1 MTFAHRLQ
9 AFGSQTALVL
19 QDGTRVSYA
28 ALAREADVTY
38 TVAGAPARRRTLVA
52 IECANSLPSLAAYL
66 GALRADIP
74 ALLVDAGLDVDLREA
89 LYAHYGVAHVHT
101 DDGWQARA
109 PSSPPVHP
117 DLALLLSTSGS
128 TGAPKLVRLSAH
140 NLQANASAIAG
151 FLALDDSERA
161 ITSLPMHY
169 SYGLS
174 VINSHLLVGATLVMT
189 GAPLTARA
197 FWDRLREQSA
207 TSLAGVPAQ
216 YAILRQLRFERMAL
230 PSLRTMTQ
238 AGGRLPDA
246 LQRWFG
252 ELAAARGQRFFV
264 MYGQTEATARIAYV
278 PPHRLLE
285 KIGAIGIA
293 IPGGRLELRRED
305 GSLASTPGESGE
317 LCYTGPN
324 VMLGYATEAADLC
337 APDLQQGYL
346 RTGDLA
352 RRDSDGYFHVTG
364 RLKRFIKVFGNRI
377 GMDEVEAQ
385 LRNERHDV
393 AVTGRDDLL
402 VVAVRGANAAALD
415 ELANTIS
422 KRYRLHRS
430 AIRVVGVQAFPMS
443 GAGKVRYADLL
454 SDVVHAPAAG

>member
-1 MTFAHRLQ
+1 MTFAQHLQ

-19 QDGTRVSYA
+19 EDGTSISYA
-28 ALAREADVTY
+28 ALAREADAVY
-38 TVAGAPARRRTLVA
+38 TAAGAPTRRRTLVA
-52 IECANSLPSLAAYL
+52 IECANGLRSLAAYL
-66 GALRADIP
+66 GALRADVP
-74 ALLVDAGLDVDLREA
+74 VLLVDAELDAPLRQA
-89 LYAHYGVAHVHT
+89 LYQRYGIAYVHT
-101 DDGWQARA
+101 PAGWQTSSYA
-109 PSSPPVHP
+109 PPALHP
-117 DLALLLSTSGS
+117 EVALLLSTSGS
-128 TGAPKLVRLSAH
+128 TGAPKLVRLSPQ
-140 NLQANASAIAG
+140 NLQANACAIAG
-151 FLALDDSERA
+151 YLKLDESERA

-174 VINSHLLVGATLVMT
+174 VINSHLLVGATLVLTSEPM
-189 GAPLTARA
+189 TARA
-197 FWDRLREQSA
+197 FWERMREREV

-216 YAILRQLRFERMAL
+216 YAILRQLRFERVAL

-252 ELAAARGQRFFV
+252 ELAAQRGQRFFV

-285 KIGAIGIA
+285 KIGAIGVA

-305 GSLASTPGESGE
+305 GSLATLPDETGE
-317 LCYTGPN
+317 LCYAGAN
-324 VMLGYATEAADLC
+324 VMLGYASTAADLSG
-337 APDLQQGYL
+337 PDQQQGYL

-352 RRDSDGYFHVTG
+352 RRDSDGYFYVTG
-364 RLKRFIKVFGNRI
+364 RLTRFIKMFGNRI
-377 GMDEVEAQ
+377 GMDEVESQ

-402 VVAVRGANAAALD
+402 VVAVRGASPTALED
-415 ELANTIS
+415 LAIVIS

-430 AIRVVGVQAFPMS
+430 AIRVVGVHDFPMS
-443 GAGKVRYADLL
+443 GAGKVRYAELL
-454 SDVVHAPAAG
+454 TDVAPASAG